1 MCEGAGQLT
10 DNEGEKTDCETCNGY
25 GRFDLTSCPRQ
36 YVGPELSDEINL
48 IAFANKGHLP
58 EPGGL
63 LDQPA
68 KFVTVW
74 RTLEADQ
81 NTIDQARREKR

>member
-1 MCEGAGQLT
+1 V
-10 DNEGEKTDCETCNGY
+10 
-25 GRFDLTSCPRQ
+25 GR
-36 YVGPELSDEINL
+36 ELSDEISL

-68 KFVTVW
+68 KFVNVW

-81 NTIDQARREKR
+81 NTIDQARREKQ